1 MTLPEQLH
9 MRRCMGLRVAV
20 VFAILL
26 AAVSWGDWAIMAVAA
41 GGGLFALFVYLR
53 DCRSSA
59 PKATQTDTHTRDL

>member
-1 MTLPEQLH
+1 MTLPERLH
-9 MRRCMGLRVAV
+9 RRRCIGLRVAV
-20 VFAILL
+20 IFAILL

-41 GGGLFALFVYLR
+41 GGGLFALVVYFR